1 MYVVVDLFVKLVP
14 LAVHGAMSAYETKK
28 GQLVNAEIG
37 RLREA
42 TQTMNGYD
50 FIELS
55 NQM

>member
-1 MYVVVDLFVKLVP
+1 MKLVP